1 MTEEYIVK
9 KYNLTL
15 DSCPVRIKAPEAEL
29 LVLFS
34 DLGFT
39 LGAEIGI
46 YQGDHARCCFEVIK
60 GLHLIC
66 VDPWVSYPEYYD
78 CDAKGKLEPAYPIT
92 IATLAPYNCTIM
104 RDFSMSAVKDI
115 PDNSLDFVFVDG
127 SHSLLDTTRDIEE
140 WSKKVRPGGIISGHD
155 YREFE
160 VGKCIRVQQA
170 VNEYTATHK
179 ISPWFLMDTVYLWV
193 KKEEI

>member
-15 DSCPVRIKAPEAEL
+15 DSCPVSIKAPEAEL
-29 LVLFS
+29 LNLFS

-39 LGAEIGI
+39 LGAEVGI

-66 VDPWVSYPEYYD
+66 VDPWISYKEYYD
-78 CDAKGKLEPAYPIT
+78 CDAKDKLEQAFPIAV
-92 IATLAPYNCTIM
+92 ATLAPYNCTIV
-104 RDFSMSAVKDI
+104 RDFSMNAVKDI

-127 SHSLLDTTRDIEE
+127 CHSELDTTRDIEE

-160 VGKCIRVQQA
+160 AAKCIRVQAA
-170 VNEYTATHK
+170 VNQYTAAHK
-179 ISPWFLMDTVYLWV
+179 INPWFLMDTVYLWV
-193 KKEEI
+193 KKEEV